1 MTRCATSTAP
11 TLRSSGPT
19 RSSPGAATAPPR
31 RAAPWSSS
39 LAEHP
44 HHHDHHHHHP
54 APGNAL
60 RAAAALTIAFAIVEA
75 LGGWWTGSLAL
86 LSDAGHMLT
95 DGAALG
101 LGAIA
106 AWMAR
111 RPPSERHSY
120 GLGRAEIVAALVNA
134 GAMLVIVLGL
144 GYEAVVRLKSPSA
157 VNGGAAALIAAV
169 GLALNLWVMR
179 RLHGHDLN
187 TRAARLHVIGDA
199 LGSVAALA
207 SGALIAL
214 TGWTRA
220 DPLASLAICVLIA
233 FSSWR
238 LLREGLHAPMEGRP
252 QGLSVET
259 IGSEMA
265 RVDGVLSVHDLH
277 VWMLSGSRTALSA
290 HVMVRSM
297 GQWERILAELQ
308 RRLHERF
315 GIDHVTLQP
324 ETATRPLVRH

>member
-1 MTRCATSTAP
+1 M
-11 TLRSSGPT
+11 
-19 RSSPGAATAPPR
+19 
-31 RAAPWSSS
+31 
-39 LAEHP
+39 AEHH
-44 HHHDHHHHHP
+44 HHHDHHHHP

-60 RAAAALTIAFAIVEA
+60 RAAAVLTVAFAIVEA

-179 RLHGHDLN
+179 RLHGNDMN

-199 LGSVAALA
+199 LGSVAALV
-207 SGALIAL
+207 SGATIAL
-214 TGWTRA
+214 TGWTRI
-220 DPLASLAICVLIA
+220 DPIASLAICVLIA
-233 FSSWR
+233 VSSVR
-238 LLREGLHAPMEGRP
+238 LIRESLHALMEGVP
-252 QGLSVET
+252 HGLSVDT

-265 RVDGVLSVHDLH
+265 SVGGVLSVHDLH

-290 HVMVRSM
+290 HVVVHNLAH
-297 GQWERILAELQ
+297 WEPLRRELQ
-308 RRLHERF
+308 SRLHEKF
-315 GIDHVTLQP
+315 GIEHVTLQP
-324 ETATRPLVRH
+324 ESGVQPLVRH

>member
-1 MTRCATSTAP
+1 M
-11 TLRSSGPT
+11 
-19 RSSPGAATAPPR
+19 
-31 RAAPWSSS
+31 
-39 LAEHP
+39 AE
-44 HHHDHHHHHP
+44 HHHDHEHHHHP

-60 RAAAALTIAFAIVEA
+60 RMAAALTVAFAIVEA
-75 LGGWWTGSLAL
+75 AGGWWTGSLAL

-120 GLGRAEIVAALVNA
+120 GLGRAEIVAALINA
-134 GAMLVIVLGL
+134 AAMLAIVIVI
-144 GYEAVVRLKSPSA
+144 GYEALVRLKDPGA
-157 VNGGAAALIAAV
+157 VNGAAAAVIAAV

-179 RLHGHDLN
+179 RLHGHDMN
-187 TRAARLHVIGDA
+187 TRAARLHVVGDA
-199 LGSVAALA
+199 LGSVAALT

-220 DPLASLAICVLIA
+220 DSLASLAICVLIA
-233 FSSWR
+233 ASSWR
-238 LLREGLHAPMEGRP
+238 LLRESLHALMEGVP
-252 QGLSVET
+252 QGLSVEI

-265 RVDGVLSVHDLH
+265 RVEGVLSVHDLH

-290 HVMVRSM
+290 HVMVRNM
-297 GQWERILAELQ
+297 GQWERILVELQ

-315 GIDHVTLQP
+315 DIDHVTLQP
-324 ETATRPLVRH
+324 ETAVRPLVRH

>member
-1 MTRCATSTAP
+1 VAD
-11 TLRSSGPT
+11 
-19 RSSPGAATAPPR
+19 
-31 RAAPWSSS
+31 
-39 LAEHP
+39 
-44 HHHDHHHHHP
+44 HHDHHHEHHHERR
-54 APGNAL
+54 AGAAL
-60 RAAAALTIAFAIVEA
+60 STAAALTVAFAIVEA
-75 LGGWWTGSLAL
+75 FGGWWTGSLAL

-95 DGAALG
+95 DGAALA
-101 LGAIA
+101 LGALA

-134 GAMLVIVLGL
+134 AAMLAIALGL
-144 GYEAVVRLKSPSA
+144 GYEAIVRLGNPPS
-157 VNGGAAALIAAV
+157 VQGGVAALIAAV

-179 RLHGHDLN
+179 RLHGHDMN
-187 TRAARLHVIGDA
+187 TRAARLHVVGDA

-207 SGALIAL
+207 SGAVIAL

-220 DPLASLAICVLIA
+220 DPIASLAICVLIA

-238 LLREGLHAPMEGRP
+238 LLRESLHALMEGVP

-277 VWMLSGSRTALSA
+277 VWALSGSRTALSA
-290 HVMVRSM
+290 HVIVQSMVH
-297 GQWERILAELQ
+297 WERMRAELQ
-308 RRLHERF
+308 QRLHERF

-324 ETATRPLVRH
+324 ESTTRPLVRH